1 MTFFF
6 VLNAHPPYC
15 IYSRKQYA
23 HQACVNCAERRETKY
38 THHAKGNV
46 IRGKMK
52 NDTSVEKQTKNVH
65 KNKIERER
73 ESEMIL

>member
-1 MTFFF
+1 
-6 VLNAHPPYC
+6 
-15 IYSRKQYA
+15 
-23 HQACVNCAERRETKY
+23 
-38 THHAKGNV
+38 
-46 IRGKMK
+46 MK